1 MVPDFLKI
9 PSEAEIKARGILP
22 SGKLEQI
29 LYTLILK
36 MSTVDYARNFRLYSY
51 DNMVPELAD
60 VSKFDIYRAL
70 QKLEQR
76 GLIRHLFVV
85 IYDLNR
91 NQLNVVPYYASRK
104 EDESWDE
111 LIDALVHLSV
121 ISLEQYISTLPD
133 VGVMDIRIILESD
146 SEGRFN
152 PATTNKLFVNVLS
165 IISADKFQVPIDYN
179 YLEKLKEL
187 ILIRLAEKNSVLHF
201 PGYGM
206 IPLKGKDFITIFET
220 ACTFMEETLPQK
232 ITVGK
237 SMERC
242 LKKIDLESRLYYENP
257 SAPTTTDFCVK
268 KTECMENTLRQ
279 MENPGKEL
287 TPGMLPLL
295 IIRRVADTV
304 GEMYKEKK
312 NKEDQ
317 ARYLGI
323 KTELLNPEKIGMGSI
338 AFFQHSD
345 IVAFPEVVWQ
355 NLTRDNDLVYG
366 KWEFPEGTIHA
377 LSKKD
382 KNHFRKAVHDI
393 LMVPAHLKWQILIL
407 KVLIEESEEE
417 LNGLFHDKNFVRDY
431 GKLLRSV
438 YIPYIP
444 WYYKIFLMLGLNWFQ
459 DKAFPMAKEKL
470 MMGQKALGQKNQSKV
485 DEYKKKQERLQLE
498 RRAKLDLLGKR
509 DMIINR
515 LDDIILNQKYFP
527 TQKELQS
534 SFPDLPSAEFE
545 RVIRLNNFQTL
556 KYKPQMENG
565 DSTLI
570 LHPYDTEWLRNI
582 AHFKKIIE
590 TIFEKEINQKENPA
604 DVRERLLAIK
614 KFIAKSSGKFN
625 LTPKEVTDP
634 YEALENEIQKN
645 ESRKLKD
652 LSKYL

>member
-9 PSEAEIKARGILP
+9 SSEAEIKARGILP

-51 DNMVPELAD
+51 DNMYPDIAD
-60 VSKFDIYRAL
+60 VSKFEIYRTL

-85 IYDLNR
+85 VYDLNR
-91 NQLNVVPYYASRK
+91 KQINMVPYYASRK

-133 VGVMDIRIILESD
+133 VGVMDIQIILESD
-146 SEGRFN
+146 SEARFN
-152 PATTNKLFVNVLS
+152 PATTNTLFQDVLS
-165 IISADKFQVPIDYN
+165 VISVDKFQVPIDYT

-187 ILIRLAEKNSVLHF
+187 ILIRLAERKSVLHF

-206 IPLKGKDFITIFET
+206 IPLKGKDFVTIFET
-220 ACTFMEETLPQK
+220 ACSFMEETLPQK
-232 ITVGK
+232 ITAGK
-237 SMERC
+237 SLERC
-242 LKKIDLESRLYYENP
+242 LRKIDLESRLYYENP
-257 SAPTTTDFCVK
+257 SAPITTEFCLK
-268 KTECMENTLRQ
+268 KTESMENTLRQ
-279 MENPGKEL
+279 MENPGKKL
-287 TPGMLPLL
+287 TPGMLSLL
-295 IIRRVADTV
+295 MIRKVADTAR
-304 GEMYKEKK
+304 EMYREKK
-312 NKEDQ
+312 NKEDH
-317 ARYLGI
+317 ARYIGI

-345 IVAFPEVVWQ
+345 ITAFPDVVWE
-355 NLTRDNDLVYG
+355 NLIRDSELVYG

-438 YIPYIP
+438 YIPYMP
-444 WYYKIFLMLGLNWFQ
+444 WYYKIFQMLGLNWFQ

-470 MMGQKALGQKNQSKV
+470 MMEQKALGQKNQSKV
-485 DEYKKKQERLQLE
+485 DEYKMKLERLQQE
-498 RRAKLDLLGKR
+498 RKEKLDFLDKR
-509 DMIINR
+509 NMIINR
-515 LDDIILNQKYFP
+515 LDDTIFNKKHFP
-527 TQKELQS
+527 TQKELQD
-534 SFPDLPSAEFE
+534 SFPDLPSAEFA
-545 RVIRLNNFQTL
+545 RVIRLNNFQTV
-556 KYKPQMENG
+556 KYKPQLENG

-582 AHFKKIIE
+582 AHFQKIIE
-590 TIFEKEINQKENPA
+590 IIFEKEIKQRENPA
-604 DVRERLLAIK
+604 DLRERLLAIK
-614 KFIAKSSGKFN
+614 KFIEKSSGKFN
-625 LTPKEVTDP
+625 LTIKEEADP
-634 YEALENEIQKN
+634 YRAMESEIQKS
-645 ESRKLKD
+645 EARKLKD